1 MMLNHLHEINSYATR
16 LRPKASVSSLKY
28 DFISTKISSTKSIPE
43 MERWCKT
50 KHIISQPLDFNTR
63 EFTSHSNSM
72 VEVWAWSPP
81 GGEPHGHRYPWP
93 SACHVY
99 SSLSLT
105 SHLPFPRTYSFN
117 PDCYGWHLGPQS
129 VCLQILSCVQH
140 VPLLSLQVPVLAS
153 PLASVLTTFLVL
165 W

>member
-63 EFTSHSNSM
+63 EFTSHSN
-72 VEVWAWSPP
+72 AWWKSGLDHPLEGNLMDIDILHPQPAMSTLPSP
-81 GGEPHGHRYPWP
+81 
-93 SACHVY
+93 
-99 SSLSLT
+99 
-105 SHLPFPRTYSFN
+105 
-117 PDCYGWHLGPQS
+117 
-129 VCLQILSCVQH
+129 
-140 VPLLSLQVPVLAS
+140 
-153 PLASVLTTFLVL
+153 
-165 W
+165 